1 MPAVDTAN
9 EIILARGM
17 RTLRGGF
24 EAFGKIKQGGLKCQD
39 SVLQISNYAVL
50 LTYLLTTYLLTYLFT
65 TMTDTSLD
73 AAAAVPTHERTIG

>member
-24 EAFGKIKQGGLKCQD
+24 EAFGKIKQGGWKSWD
-39 SVLQISNYAVL
+39 SIQIYKDEDS
-50 LTYLLTTYLLTYLFT
+50 
-65 TMTDTSLD
+65 SLD